1 MKKIS
6 LLIIVLIT
14 LYSCRSNKNIKNNDT
29 IDGISLEA
37 NHISNNEFKLIYN
50 STDTISTTLIVN
62 KTKIEKS
69 KVKSVLDTLKM
80 QNYFFNIDREKRVIE
95 LISK

>member
-80 QNYFFNIDREKRVIE
+80 QNYFVNIDREKRVIE